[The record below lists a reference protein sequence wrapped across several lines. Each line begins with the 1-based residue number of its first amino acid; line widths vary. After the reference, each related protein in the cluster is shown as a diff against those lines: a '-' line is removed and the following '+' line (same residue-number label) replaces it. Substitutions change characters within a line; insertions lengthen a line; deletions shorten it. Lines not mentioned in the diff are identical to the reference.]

1 MLFSFYIDK
10 RYTMI
15 KLRKMLLLG
24 VLGCYLAA
32 GAQDFIVP
40 QTNINTKGYPH
51 VLPDNIARPGV
62 SV

>member
-1 MLFSFYIDK
+1 MLYSFYIDK

-15 KLRKMLLLG
+15 KIRKMMLLLG

-40 QTNINTKGYPH
+40 QTNINTKGF
-51 VLPDNIARPGV
+51 ARPGV